1 MAKASLS
8 GACDS
13 RMPRKK
19 YAGAPSGVLRRK
31 VWVCLLLVVAPDS
44 GLGAQQVDLP
54 GRPSSAAGA
63 RAIAAAVAELDLRE
77 REDHLVKEILGGNV
91 PAFLRTFTRIEMRV
105 DIEGRLHVVLL
116 DVLPDVL
123 AVGSDR
129 DFLRIPLSP
138 HAAQVIA
145 DRTGTSLPTSK
156 ISDAI
161 WSSAMLRM
169 VPQPIPPSDA
179 MTTVPVFVDHHWLI
193 EAAWPEGVVHG
204 VAVAGIKK
212 DVVLTPRL
220 ADESGRVAIY
230 GWHEQSGVPIQPVYA
245 GHTDDWVDY
254 SHGIR
259 LVSRRVSVDGVEHD
273 LVDLLEDPHLW
284 VLVSDEGP
292 MPSARY
298 PTPRR

>member
-8 GACDS
+8 GAYDS
-13 RMPRKK
+13 RVTRKK
-19 YAGAPSGVLRRK
+19 YAGAPSGILRR
-31 VWVCLLLVVAPDS
+31 VLGAWLVLLAAPLS

-54 GRPSSAAGA
+54 QRAPSAVGG
-63 RAIAAAVAELDLRE
+63 RAIAAAIAGMDLRE

-91 PAFLRTFTRIEMRV
+91 PAFLRTFTRIEMSMEF
-105 DIEGRLHVVLL
+105 EGRLHVVVL

-156 ISDAI
+156 ISDAV
-161 WSSAMLRM
+161 WASATLRM
-169 VPQPIPPSDA
+169 VPQPIPPSEA
-179 MTTVPVFVDHHWLI
+179 MTTVPVFVDHQWLI
-193 EAAWPEGVVHG
+193 EAAWPVGVVHG
-204 VAVAGIKK
+204 VAVVGIKK

-230 GWHEQSGVPIQPVYA
+230 GWHEQNGVPIQPVYT

-273 LVDLLEDPHLW
+273 LVDLLEDSDLW
-284 VLVSDEGP
+284 VLVSNEGP
-292 MPSARY
+292 MSPARY
-298 PTPRR
+298 ASPHR